1 MDEVV
6 ADEASGTDHVV
17 TEAVP
22 DVGAGDLEDGL
33 EVAAQGAIDI
43 GTGAPGVGG
52 VEHPAE
58 ADVIL
63 LVVVDGDSGTD
74 AARGEHGA
82 CHKFEGNAVFDEE
95 ASHLVACIG
104 HGGLNNFVGV
114 GGDAVGDGGGGGGLL
129 NLGQGGGGDCE

>member
-6 ADEASGTDHVV
+6 TDEGGGSDHVV
-17 TEAVP
+17 AEAVP
-22 DVGAGDLEDGL
+22 DVGSGDFEDGL

-43 GTGAPGVGG
+43 GAGAPGVGG

-63 LVVVDGDSGTD
+63 LVVVDGDGGTD

-82 CHKFEGNAVFDEE
+82 CHKFEGDAVFDEE

-104 HGGLNNFVGV
+104 HGGLNDLVGA
-114 GGDAVGDGGGGGGLL
+114 GGDAIGNGGGGGSLL
-129 NLGQGGGGDCE
+129 NLSQGGGGDCE

>member
-6 ADEASGTDHVV
+6 ADEGGGSDHVA

-22 DVGAGDLEDGL
+22 DVGASDFEDGL

-43 GTGAPGVGG
+43 GAGAPRVGG

-63 LVVVDGDSGTD
+63 LVVVDGDGGTD

-82 CHKFEGNAVFDEE
+82 CHKFEGDAVFDEE
-95 ASHLVACIG
+95 AGHLVACIG
-104 HGGLNNFVGV
+104 HGGLNDFVGV
-114 GGDAVGDGGGGGGLL
+114 GGDAVGNWGSGGGLL
-129 NLGQGGGGDCE
+129 NLGEGSGGDCE